1 MNEIVVNL
9 AEQINLAFEQSVA
22 LASQAKDQAATA
34 VTKAFEC
41 GQLLLQQKAA
51 LKHGGWIEWLDANC
65 PQIGE
70 RTARK
75 YMSLAKRNH
84 GSDLNDAATLRQA
97 YLACGIIQETPK
109 PAAKEPS
116 PETPWV
122 KFVKPLD
129 AFRLWFNTRVEQS
142 PMEEWGEDALR
153 VLSKELQWFVNLHA
167 EIQRTR
173 ERIAAE

>member
-9 AEQINLAFEQSVA
+9 AEQINRSFEESVA
-22 LASQAKDQAATA
+22 LATQAKDQATTA
-34 VTKAFEC
+34 INKALEC

-51 LKHGGWIEWLDANC
+51 LKHGGWLEWLDANC
-65 PQIGE
+65 PQLNE
-70 RTARK
+70 RIARR
-75 YMSLAKRNH
+75 YMALAKRTH
-84 GSDLNDAATLRQA
+84 ESDLNDATTLRQA
-97 YLACGIIQETPK
+97 YLACGIIHEKPKTPNK
-109 PAAKEPS
+109 PN

-129 AFRLWFNTRVEQS
+129 AFRLWFNTRSEQS

-153 VLSKELQWFVNLHA
+153 VLSNELQWFVNLHA

-173 ERIAAE
+173 ERIAEK